1 MTLGFQS
8 FGLTEDL
15 LILDL
20 LQQSRCL
27 SLGQTSSPDYSIGI
41 VTLVTLLLGQTTD
54 IYTNWDRDRLRHIT
68 D

>member
-1 MTLGFQS
+1 MTLADQS

-41 VTLVTLLLGQTTD
+41 VTLVTLLLLGQTTD
-54 IYTNWDRDRLRHIT
+54 IYKLGQRQI
-68 D
+68 

>member
-1 MTLGFQS
+1 MTLADQFI
-8 FGLTEDL
+8 GLTEDL

-54 IYTNWDRDRLRHIT
+54 IYKLGQRQI
-68 D
+68 